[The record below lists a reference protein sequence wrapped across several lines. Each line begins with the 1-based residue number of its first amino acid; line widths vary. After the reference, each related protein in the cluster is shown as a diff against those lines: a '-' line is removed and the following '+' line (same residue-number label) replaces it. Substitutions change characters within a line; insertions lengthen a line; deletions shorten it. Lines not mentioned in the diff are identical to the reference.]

1 VKKNINLQHMQI
13 DLSQK
18 IKDYYKTFMEV
29 WVQKSEELTKWM
41 VDGSVDIRI
50 AYLKQEQLPDEVRPK
65 RLAGE
70 DGNLEPATKRQKV

>member
-1 VKKNINLQHMQI
+1 MKKNINLQHMQI

-50 AYLKQEQLPDEVRPK
+50 AYLKQE
-65 RLAGE
+65 
-70 DGNLEPATKRQKV
+70 